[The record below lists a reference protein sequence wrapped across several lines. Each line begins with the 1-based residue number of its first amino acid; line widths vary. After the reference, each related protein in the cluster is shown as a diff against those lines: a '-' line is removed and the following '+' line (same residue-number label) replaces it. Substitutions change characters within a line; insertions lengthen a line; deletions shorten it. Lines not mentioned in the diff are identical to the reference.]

1 MEGVWLNQTD
11 AATALGISVNAFIS
25 SKKKVLKDNGL
36 TGHKKKYWITLDS
49 MKFDQRQKHKV
60 HAGLAEVD
68 PVLQDIID
76 TVDFTGEREELDIQE
91 ARKRKIIKETEYLDQ
106 KIIAKKEQLF
116 SEWSQ
121 KFFIIFSKSFAKF
134 KNSLIDL
141 HLSDAQVD
149 KLHQNLEFA
158 IKNMEMSLSD
168 IKQDYINDIDSDEQ

>member
-11 AATALGISVNAFIS
+11 AAAALGISVNAFIS

-49 MKFDQRQKHKV
+49 MTVEQRQKHKV

-68 PVLQDIID
+68 PVLQDLID
-76 TVDFTGEREELDIQE
+76 TVDFTGEREQIDIQQ
-91 ARKRKIIKETEYLDQ
+91 ARRKKIIKETEYLDQ

-116 SEWSQ
+116 AEWSE
-121 KFFIIFSKSFAKF
+121 KFFIVFSKAFAKF

-141 HLSDAQVD
+141 HLSDDQVS
-149 KLHQNLEFA
+149 KLNQNLEFA
-158 IKNMEMSLSD
+158 LQNMEISLSD
-168 IKQDYINDIDSDEQ
+168 IKQGYIDDIDSDEQ